1 MTVQSLATRQRKG
14 KVIVGAG
21 WFEDGS
27 IRYVIYED
35 ARKADPRTSF
45 APESSSPPKD
55 IHPPAS
61 RRGALAAE
69 QADLFGRT

>member
-1 MTVQSLATRQRKG
+1 MTVQRLPKRKG
-14 KVIVGAG
+14 KAIVAAG
-21 WFEDGS
+21 WHDDGS

-35 ARKADPRTSF
+35 ARKADPRTTF
-45 APESSSPPKD
+45 TPEPDAPLR
-55 IHPPAS
+55 H